1 MVNKEE
7 NYTFPWGFHLGDLT
21 KNGGS
26 MPLYTPTNDGG
37 FCLLYD
43 KVSEKKSDTMMEC
56 LALELLATMPHES
69 LTVDLFDFG
78 KKKFY
83 SLSPLQYMQT
93 YRVSHNKDMVEA
105 RFEEL
110 ENIIITRHQELLCCN
125 RQTIDEHNTKSK
137 MKKDYHLILM
147 NLEKFPNDDI
157 ELRRIKNFVESAY
170 AAGVY
175 VIAFGYHEI
184 LESKNESVQA
194 ILKQFKH
201 IKVSQN
207 EFAITE
213 KIFEFV
219 ELLEDHEFEPLD
231 IEKELLLQKAMD
243 NADLEEFINPENIK
257 LETDTKVK

>member
-1 MVNKEE
+1 MAKKEE
-7 NYTFPWGFHLGDLT
+7 NYTFPWGFHLGDLR
-21 KNGGS
+21 KNGAS

-43 KVSEKKSDTMMEC
+43 KVSEKKADTMMEC

-83 SLSPLQYMQT
+83 TLSPLQYMQT
-93 YRVSHNKDMVEA
+93 YRVSHNKEMVET
-105 RFEEL
+105 RFAEL
-110 ENIIITRHQELLCCN
+110 EEIIISRHQELLCCN
-125 RQTIDEHNTKSK
+125 RQTIDEHNQKSR
-137 MKKDYHLILM
+137 MKKDYHLVLM
-147 NLEKFPNDDI
+147 NLEKFPNNEI

-184 LESKNESVQA
+184 LESENESVQA
-194 ILKQFKH
+194 ILKHFKN
-201 IKVSQN
+201 IKVTEG

-219 ELLEDHEFEPLD
+219 ELLEDHDFEPLD

-243 NADLEEFINPENIK
+243 NANLEEFINPDNIK

>member
-21 KNGGS
+21 KDRSS

-43 KVSEKKSDTMMEC
+43 KVSEKKADTMMEC
-56 LALELLATMPHES
+56 LALELLSTMPHES

-93 YRVSHNKDMVEA
+93 YRVSHNKEMVES
-105 RFEEL
+105 RFEEI
-110 ENIIITRHQELLCCN
+110 ENIIIARHKELLCCN
-125 RQTIDEHNTKSK
+125 RQTIDEHNQKSK

-157 ELRRIKNFVESAY
+157 ELRRIKNFVESAC

-175 VIAFGYHEI
+175 VIGFGYHEI
-184 LESKNESVQA
+184 LESENESVQA
-194 ILKQFKH
+194 ILKHFKH
-201 IKVSQN
+201 VKVSQN
-207 EFAITE
+207 KFDINE
-213 KIFEFV
+213 KIFEFT
-219 ELLEDHEFEPLD
+219 ELLDNHDFEPLN